1 MMHDE
6 GTEERVAVR
15 IVDALIM
22 HALSLRASDIHGE
35 PQENHLRIRYRI
47 DGILIEQE
55 PIDGAFVDQVVARI
69 KVLAHMNTMQR
80 RVPQDGKCTI
90 AHGSRAIDIR
100 VATFPSVYGETVVL
114 RLLDREQQ
122 PLSLDQLGLSES
134 LCESLVAILQKQN
147 GLFLVTGPTGSGK
160 TTTLYAALNAI
171 NDATKNIITLEDPV
185 EYSIAGITQG
195 RIDPDTGFT
204 FETGIR
210 AMLRQDPDI
219 MLVGEIRDRQT
230 ARIAIEAALTG
241 HLVLSTLHTHDATTA
256 LIRIIEMEIEP
267 FLLKASLI
275 GVLAQRLIRTVCTAC
290 VQYEPPTEAE
300 AELFTRHEM
309 GIPDR
314 VARAQGCER
323 CVYTGY
329 YGRSGVFELLII
341 SDALR
346 TLMHTTPD
354 ILRIQV
360 QAVADGLC
368 PMIHDALRKV
378 ATGVTTTKE
387 IAPLLM

>member
-15 IVDALIM
+15 MVDALM
-22 HALSLRASDIHGE
+22 AHALTLRASDIHGE
-35 PQENHLRIRYRI
+35 PQEHQLRVRYRI
-47 DGILIEQE
+47 DGMLIEQE
-55 PIDGAFVDQVVARI
+55 PIDGPFVDQVIARI
-69 KVLAHMNTMQR
+69 KVLATMNTMQR
-80 RVPQDGKCTI
+80 RIPQDGKFTVLYG
-90 AHGSRAIDIR
+90 ARNVDVR
-100 VATFPSVYGETVVL
+100 VATFPSIYGETIVL

-122 PLSLDQLGLSES
+122 PLSLNQLGLSASMHEA
-134 LCESLVAILQKQN
+134 LHAILQKQN

-160 TTTLYAALNAI
+160 TTTLYAALNTI
-171 NDATKNIITLEDPV
+171 NNDTKNIVTLEDPV
-185 EYSIAGITQG
+185 EYAIAGITQG
-195 RIDPDTGFT
+195 RVDPEAGFT

-210 AMLRQDPDI
+210 ALLRQDPDI

-230 ARIAIEAALTG
+230 ARVAIEAALTG

-275 GVLAQRLIRTVCTAC
+275 GVLAQQLVRNVCTIC
-290 VQYEPPTEAE
+290 VQYEPPTDAE
-300 AELFTRHEM
+300 IELFTRHEM
-309 GIPDR
+309 MVPER
-314 VARAQGCER
+314 VARAQGCDR

-341 SDALR
+341 SDTLR
-346 TLMHTTPD
+346 ALMHTSPD

-368 PMIHDALRKV
+368 PMIHDALHKV
-378 ATGVTTTKE
+378 AAGVTTTKE